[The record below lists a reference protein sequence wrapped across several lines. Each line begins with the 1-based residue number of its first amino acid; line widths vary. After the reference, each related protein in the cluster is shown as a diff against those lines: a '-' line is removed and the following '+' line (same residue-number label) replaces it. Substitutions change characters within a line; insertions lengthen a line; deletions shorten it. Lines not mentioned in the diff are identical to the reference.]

1 MLIDDDVIPLQI
13 CCIYTVEYHLLSIS
27 TPIATADLLLTTS
40 ILQICE
46 PVRKLRKCRYFRDVT
61 WTSIVHPD
69 NTSSQVVVNTG
80 SSLVNNLITGPSLV
94 NNLNTDP

>member
-13 CCIYTVEYHLLSIS
+13 CYIYSI
-27 TPIATADLLLTTS
+27 AADLLLTTS

-80 SSLVNNLITGPSLV
+80 SSLVSH
-94 NNLNTDP
+94 LNTDP